1 MRDFKLLHKFPLA
14 QVMDA
19 AVSLQE
25 MGVSG
30 TGSTEHGDASGEV
43 FWMPYNPTSSS
54 TPSREDGRWEMA
66 VGWRSL
72 PRAAR
77 SPRAAPSTE
86 SGLEAVVLLYHLGF
100 APLGIMLKRLLI
112 HTFCIA
118 TSAPRAAAFESMLCP
133 WTASGEL
140 LVVRD
145 NQ

>member
-100 APLGIMLKRLLI
+100 APLGIMLKHQGNERK
-112 HTFCIA
+112 A
-118 TSAPRAAAFESMLCP
+118 CP
-133 WTASGEL
+133 SDGFWGTPCGS
-140 LVVRD
+140 R
-145 NQ
+145 